1 MGYKAAATTG
11 VCGQVLEFDGGWD
24 RYNMS
29 VQEAGE
35 RIDYWDRQVSFDGTA
50 TIGELLAASRGGLT
64 KYNQIAFT
72 VLNAKK
78 LEMKVSLD
86 TEVELYYSGLIKE
99 LRVMSGRSG
108 RRHRMHQNTYL
119 DEAKLV

>member
-11 VCGQVLEFDGGWD
+11 IGGQMLEFDGGWD
-24 RYNMS
+24 RYNIN
-29 VQEAGE
+29 VEEAGE

-50 TIGELLAASRGGLT
+50 TIGEILDAERGGLT

-78 LEMKVSLD
+78 LDMKVSLD

-99 LRVMSGRSG
+99 LRVMKGRSG
-108 RRHRMHQNTYL
+108 RRHRMHQNVYL
-119 DEAKLV
+119 GEAKLS